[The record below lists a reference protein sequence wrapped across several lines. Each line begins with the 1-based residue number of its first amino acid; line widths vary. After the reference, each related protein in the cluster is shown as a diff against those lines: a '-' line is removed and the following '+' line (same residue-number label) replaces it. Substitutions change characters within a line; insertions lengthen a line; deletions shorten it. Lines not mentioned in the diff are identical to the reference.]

1 LPTLITFLHDGDFA
15 MLNGTYY
22 SPTTFY
28 FGKGVELK
36 VGVEVKKYADN
47 VLLHYGQD
55 SLKNSVLYDKVKKS
69 LVAEGLKIYELG
81 GVKPNPRADLVY
93 QGIELCRKE
102 GIDFILAVGGGS
114 VIDSA
119 KAISIGVAYGGDFYD
134 FFERKAIPQEALNV
148 GVILT
153 IPGSGSE
160 SSPGTVITDLAT
172 KRKMVC
178 DNPLLIPV
186 FSMLNPECTV
196 TIPSFYTSCGIVD
209 ALSHIFERY
218 FSNTSFVD
226 CSDRICEGL
235 ILTLMKYAILVQEE
249 PDSYDIRAEI
259 MWACKLAHDNTP
271 GFGRKQDWA
280 CHKIGHEISGIYDA
294 PHGVVMGVVF
304 LAWMQ
309 WAYKK
314 NMGKFIQFSER
325 VFAITDNDNPEKSVE
340 QSIEMFRRFLE
351 NLEMPTSL
359 REIGLKDRSHFIEIA
374 NNSVQYMQ
382 SGTVGN
388 FVRLAPQ
395 DIVEVLDLAY

>member
-1 LPTLITFLHDGDFA
+1 

-22 SPTTFY
+22 SPTIFY
-28 FGKGVELK
+28 FGKGLELK
-36 VGVEVKKYADN
+36 VGVEVKKYADS
-47 VLLHYGQD
+47 VLLHYGQS
-55 SLKNSVLYDKVKKS
+55 SLKKSVLYDRVKNS
-69 LVAEGLKIYELG
+69 LLAEGLGVYELG

-93 QGIELCRKE
+93 QGIDLCRKE
-102 GIDFILAVGGGS
+102 GIEFILAVGGGS

-119 KAISIGVAYGGDFYD
+119 KAICIGVPYDGNFYD
-134 FFERKAIPQEALNV
+134 FFERRATPRQALKV
-148 GVILT
+148 GVVMT

-160 SSPGTVITDLAT
+160 SSPGSVITDLAT

-178 DNPLLIPV
+178 DNPLLTPA
-186 FSMLNPECTV
+186 FSILNPEYTV
-196 TIPSFYTSCGIVD
+196 TVPLLHTSCGIVD

-218 FSNTSFVD
+218 FSNTPFVD

-235 ILTLMKYAILVQEE
+235 ILTLMKYAILVQEDPE
-249 PDSYDIRAEI
+249 NYDIRAEI

-294 PHGVVMGVVF
+294 PHGAVMGIVF

-309 WAYKK
+309 WAHKK

-325 VFAITDNDNPEKSVE
+325 IFAITDNCNPDNAVE
-340 QSIEMFRRFLE
+340 QAIGKFKRFLE
-351 NLEMPTSL
+351 TLGMPTCL
-359 REIGLKDRSHFIEIA
+359 REIGVEDKSCFTEIA
-374 NNSVQYMQ
+374 NNSVQFMP

-395 DIVEVLDLAY
+395 DIVEVLDIAY